1 MTKIIKKKGNIHKLA
16 KLTKVKLG
24 QWNEVCERSVITDSE
39 IGDYSYIMEDCDI
52 ANTIIGKFCSIARNV
67 RINASNHP
75 TWQISQHHWTYRTE
89 SYKLGKDDKDFFQWR
104 KKNTVIIGNDVWI
117 GHGAIILPGVKI
129 SDGAVIAAGAVVT
142 KDVPAYKIS
151 GGVPSK
157 IIKDRFSPKY
167 VKKLLSI
174 AYWDWDRKML
184 KARLADI
191 RKLNIESFIDKYY
204 FPTDK
209 DIKKTP

>member
-52 ANTIIGKFCSIARNV
+52 ANTIIGKFCSIARNI

-89 SYKLGKDDKDFFQWR
+89 SYKLGKDDKDFFNGETNVFFQFFE
-104 KKNTVIIGNDVWI
+104 K
-117 GHGAIILPGVKI
+117 
-129 SDGAVIAAGAVVT
+129 
-142 KDVPAYKIS
+142 
-151 GGVPSK
+151 
-157 IIKDRFSPKY
+157 
-167 VKKLLSI
+167 
-174 AYWDWDRKML
+174 
-184 KARLADI
+184 
-191 RKLNIESFIDKYY
+191 
-204 FPTDK
+204 
-209 DIKKTP
+209 